1 MAPVEMELKSEKK
14 KLKKKRFKMPTTASL
29 LMLMILFSSILT
41 YIVPAGEFER
51 VFDEATKRTLVVAG
65 TFTQVD
71 QSPIGFWKILSS
83 IFEGIVHAS
92 EIIAFVF
99 VVGGVFG
106 VVIKSGAIN
115 AALGKL
121 IKKLSGRENIL
132 IILVMSAFAAGGAS
146 FGMAEE
152 TLPFVALLVATC
164 LALGYDRIVAVSL
177 VCIGV
182 YAGYSAGPIN
192 PFNVGIAHGISELP
206 LFSGIGL
213 RTVLM
218 FGGLIIAIHHTLRY
232 AKKVKDNPQK
242 SLVANIKYDKV
253 REEFNVDYELTRK
266 HKVILIVILLT
277 LIGLVFGVLKY
288 GWYLSEI
295 SALFMLMGIVVGLI
309 HFDADFNEFTEE
321 FLKGAREMTT
331 AALLIGFSRAI
342 LVVLE
347 NGKIM
352 DTIVYALSLPLQSLN
367 SILAAWGMYFTQGII
382 NFILPSSTGQAV
394 VVMPIMA
401 SLSDIIGV
409 TRQVA
414 VQAYQAGDG
423 YWNMITPTHP
433 VLMASLGI
441 AGIPFSKWFKFAVPL
456 VLKWT
461 IWVMV
466 ILAIGVITNWGPF

>member
-1 MAPVEMELKSEKK
+1 MAQVEMEV
-14 KLKKKRFKMPTTASL
+14 KKRKFKMPTTASL

-65 TFTQVD
+65 TFAKVD
-71 QSPIGFWKILSS
+71 QSPIGFWKVLSS
-83 IFEGIVHAS
+83 IFEGIVNAS

-99 VVGGVFG
+99 VVGGVFA
-106 VVIKSGAIN
+106 VVVKSGAIN

-121 IKKLSGRENIL
+121 IKKLSGRENVL
-132 IILVMSAFAAGGAS
+132 IILVMTAFAAGGAS

-152 TLPFVALLVATC
+152 TLPFVTLLVATC

-192 PFNVGIAHGISELP
+192 PFNVGIAQGIAELP

-213 RTVLM
+213 RTILM
-218 FGGLIIAIHHTLRY
+218 LGGLIIAIHHTLRY
-232 AKKVKDNPQK
+232 AKKVKENPEK
-242 SLVANIKYDKV
+242 SLVADIKHNVDGK
-253 REEFNVDYELTRK
+253 EFDMDYELTGK
-266 HKVILIVILLT
+266 HKIILIMIVLT
-277 LIGLVFGVLKY
+277 LIGLVFGVLHY

-295 SALFMLMGIVVGLI
+295 SALFMLMGIVVGMI
-309 HFDADFNEFTEE
+309 NFDCNFNEFTEE
-321 FLKGAREMTT
+321 FLKGAGEMTT

-367 SILAAWGMYFTQGII
+367 SVFAAWGMYFAQGLI

-414 VQAYQAGDG
+414 VQAFQAGDG

-433 VLMASLGI
+433 VLMASLGM
-441 AGIPFSKWFKFAVPL
+441 AGVPFGRWFKFAGPL

-461 IWVMV
+461 VWIMF
-466 ILAIGVITNWGPF
+466 ILAVGVMTNWGPF